1 MAELRVGLFFGSFN
15 PIHHGH
21 LILAN
26 HLLNNELIDQ
36 VWFIVSPQNPFK
48 KKDDLINEYT
58 RLHLVH
64 LAIEGS
70 KNLKVLDV
78 EFKMSKPSYTID
90 TLLKLEK
97 LYPSVKFS
105 LILGSDGY
113 ENLERWKNGSQI
125 LEKYEL
131 LVYRRIGFDNTII
144 KSGKTVRIE
153 NPIIDISSTVIR
165 SMIKGGMAVRYL
177 LPDRVISEIERSALY
192 R

>member
-1 MAELRVGLFFGSFN
+1 
-15 PIHHGH
+15 
-21 LILAN
+21 
-26 HLLNNELIDQ
+26 
-36 VWFIVSPQNPFK
+36 
-48 KKDDLINEYT
+48 
-58 RLHLVH
+58 
-64 LAIEGS
+64 
-70 KNLKVLDV
+70 
-78 EFKMSKPSYTID
+78 
-90 TLLKLEK
+90 LKLEE

>member
-90 TLLKLEK
+90 TLLKLEE